1 MTGNTDSFGN
11 SITLRRAASAG
22 MLLVCALLPMAC
34 KKAEETEIALVTVQ
48 AGHPETGEISEHI
61 MADATLFPVAQA
73 AISPKI
79 TAPVKTFYVQR
90 GSKVKEGQL
99 LAVLENRD
107 LAAQALDNEGQ
118 YTAAQASYDMQTKAQ
133 VLEDYHKAELDVAQ
147 AKAQLQLQQDIV
159 SARKKLLE
167 EGAIPGRDYDTAA
180 AALVQTQATYDIA
193 ENHLEALRKV
203 SQQATLQQAQGQ
215 LSSAKGKYLAAQ
227 AQASYSEI
235 HSPISGVVTDRPL
248 FPGETATTG
257 SALIT
262 VMDTSSLL
270 AKVHLSQTAA
280 QRLSIGDKATVTI
293 PGMDAPVPANISLI
307 SPALDPGSTTVEVW
321 LHVENK
327 AGKFKAG
334 TPVRTSITGRTV
346 SKAIKIPL
354 SAVLTAQDGS
364 KSVMVIGPDS
374 VAHKTAVELG
384 INDAEDV
391 QITKGLNGSETV
403 ITAGAYGLDDGTK
416 VKVGKAGAE
425 DDEDKAGGEKK

>member
-1 MTGNTDSFGN
+1 MTANVDSFK
-11 SITLRRAASAG
+11 SITLRRAAAAG
-22 MLLVCALLPMAC
+22 MLLVCTLLPLAC
-34 KKAEETEIALVTVQ
+34 KKAEETETALVMVQ
-48 AGHPETGEISEHI
+48 AEHPETGEIAEHI
-61 MADATLFPVAQA
+61 MADATLSPFAQA

-107 LAAQALDNEGQ
+107 LAAEALDSEGQ

-133 VLEDYHKAELDVAQ
+133 VLEEFHKAELDVSQ
-147 AKAQLQLQQDIV
+147 AKAQLQLQQNIV
-159 SARKKLLE
+159 DARKKLLE

-180 AALVQTQATYDIA
+180 AALVQVQETYDIA
-193 ENHLEALRKV
+193 ANHLEGLKKV
-203 SQQATLQQAQGQ
+203 SRQAALQQAQGQ

-227 AQASYSEI
+227 AQVSYSEI
-235 HSPISGVVTDRPL
+235 HSPISGVVSDRPL
-248 FPGETATTG
+248 FAGETATTG

-280 QRLSIGDKATVTI
+280 QRLSVGDEATVTI
-293 PGMDAPVPANISLI
+293 PGIDAPVPAKISLI

-321 LHVENK
+321 LRVENK

-334 TPVRTSITGRTV
+334 TPVRSSITGRTV
-346 SKAIKIPL
+346 AKAIKVPL
-354 SAVLTAQDGS
+354 SAVITAQDGS
-364 KSVMVIGPDS
+364 KSVMVIGPDGA
-374 VAHKTAVELG
+374 AHKTPVELG
-384 INDAEDV
+384 INDDEDV
-391 QITKGLNGSETV
+391 QVTKGLNGSETV
-403 ITAGAYGLDDGTK
+403 ITVGAYGLDEGTK